1 MKERV
6 VNIDDFRKE
15 NKKRERKEAFQRK
28 INNSLRWIEDNKE
41 LLSVAIPAGVV
52 TIKGGLKVANGISR
66 NVRLHQ
72 EKIDKER
79 RIYDR
84 SLGKH
89 IYLKRALKDKYLR
102 MILER
107 RENGEKLSNILMDMN
122 LIK

>member
-28 INNSLRWIEDNKE
+28 INNTLQWIEDNKE
-41 LLSVAIPAGVV
+41 LLTVVIPAGVV
-52 TIKGGLKVANGISR
+52 TIKGGIKVANGISR

-89 IYLKRALKDKYLR
+89 IYLKRALKDNDMR